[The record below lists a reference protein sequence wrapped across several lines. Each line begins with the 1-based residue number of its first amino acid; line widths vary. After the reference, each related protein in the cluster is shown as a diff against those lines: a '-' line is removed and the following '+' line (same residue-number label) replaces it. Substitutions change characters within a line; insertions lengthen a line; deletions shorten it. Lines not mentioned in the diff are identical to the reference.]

1 LTLPGKNNTFIL
13 TMTVTDF
20 ISSESDNSM
29 RLMDKNYNEQTA
41 RYIQLVSNMEEKYA
55 KDFVEL
61 PKVVFCGNQSA
72 GKSSLLEAIANVQVM

>member
-1 LTLPGKNNTFIL
+1 
-13 TMTVTDF
+13 MTVTDF

-41 RYIQLVSNMEEKYA
+41 RYIQLVSSMEEKYA

-61 PKVVFCGNQSA
+61 PKIVFCGNQSA

>member
-1 LTLPGKNNTFIL
+1 
-13 TMTVTDF
+13 MTVTDF

-41 RYIQLVSNMEEKYA
+41 RYIQLVNSMEEKYA
-55 KDFVEL
+55 EDFVEL